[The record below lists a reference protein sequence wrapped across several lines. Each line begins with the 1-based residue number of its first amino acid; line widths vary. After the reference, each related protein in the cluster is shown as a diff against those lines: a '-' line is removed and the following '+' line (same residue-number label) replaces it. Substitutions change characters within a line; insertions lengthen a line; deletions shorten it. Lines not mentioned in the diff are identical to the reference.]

1 MPSPVAEIQTSR
13 QFVLAYVLRY
23 KNRWLLGFLFVLLT
37 NVWQVGTPW
46 VLRYAIEYLEYQM
59 GGLSSVRLP
68 NWLLRWASMFSL
80 PHFLMLVAL
89 ISVAVAAIHGL
100 FRYLMRNILI
110 GLSREIEYRIRN
122 DYFNHLQT
130 LPALF
135 YQQAK
140 TGDLM
145 ARATND
151 IEAVRTMMGP
161 GVMYMMNT
169 ITLSLFS
176 LTMLMTLSPRVTA
189 WSLLPM
195 PVVAVIVRHQVKK
208 INGLFKNIQA
218 QYSSITAKV
227 QENLSGMRVL
237 KSYVQEA
244 HEIADFKQLNREYIH
259 RNMKLVRVRAGLWST
274 IDFLLGL
281 TILTCLYLSG
291 REVMQG
297 RLTIG
302 GMVAFM
308 AYLSML
314 AWPIISLGWVLNM
327 WQEGMASCER
337 ILSIMKEK
345 NNIDDDENT
354 DWSITSLKG
363 QVEFDH
369 LTFQYPGTTVPVL
382 SDITLTIRQGM
393 TLAIVGHTGAGKS
406 TLASL
411 LPRLYDVP
419 PGSCKIDGHDLRRI
433 PLQLLRRHIGF
444 VTQETMLFSDTL
456 AENIT
461 FGVDQAPQAA
471 FQDAVRIS
479 QLNKDLDQFPDGWN
493 TLVGERGLTLSGGQK
508 QRVAISRA
516 ILRDPKIL
524 ILDDSLSA
532 VDTYTEEAIWNELEQ
547 VRRGRTTILI
557 SHRISTVHDADL
569 IIVLENGHIVEQ
581 GRHEQLLAVQG
592 AYYQLY
598 QRQLLEQSLEEI

>member
-13 QFVLAYVLRY
+13 QFVLAYFLRY
-23 KNRWLLGFLFVLLT
+23 KNRWLLGLLFVLLT

-46 VLRYAIEYLEYQM
+46 VLRYAIEYLEYQL
-59 GGLSSVRLP
+59 GGLSAVRLP
-68 NWLLRWASMFSL
+68 NWLLHWASMFTL
-80 PHFLMLVAL
+80 PHFLMLAAL
-89 ISVAVAAIHGL
+89 ISVGVAAVHGL

-130 LPALF
+130 LPAFF
-135 YQQAK
+135 YQQHK

-176 LTMLMTLSPRVTA
+176 LTMLLTLSPRVTA

-195 PVVAVIVRHQVKK
+195 PVVAIIVRHQVKK

-227 QENLSGMRVL
+227 QENLSGIRVL
-237 KSYVQEA
+237 KSYVQES
-244 HEIADFKQLNREYIH
+244 HEIADFEQLNREYIR

-281 TILTCLYLSG
+281 TILTCLFLSG

-337 ILSIMKEK
+337 ILSIMKAK
-345 NNIDDDENT
+345 NDIDDDENT
-354 DWSITSLKG
+354 DWSITNIKG

-369 LTFQYPGTTVPVL
+369 LTFQYPGTTAPVL
-382 SDITLTIRQGM
+382 SDITLTIPQGI
-393 TLAIVGHTGAGKS
+393 TLAIVGHTGAGKT
-406 TLASL
+406 TLAAL
-411 LPRLYDVP
+411 LPRLYDAP
-419 PGSCKIDGHDLRRI
+419 PGSCRIDGHDLRRI
-433 PLQLLRRHIGF
+433 PLQVLRQHIGF

-461 FGVDQAPQAA
+461 FGKDQAPESA
-471 FQDAVRIS
+471 FEDAVRIS
-479 QLNKDLDQFPDGWN
+479 QVNKDLDQFPDGWN

-516 ILRDPKIL
+516 ILRDPRIL
-524 ILDDSLSA
+524 ILDDALSA
-532 VDTYTEEAIWNELEQ
+532 VDTYTEEAIWQELEQ

-569 IIVLENGHIVEQ
+569 IIVLEKGRIVEQ
-581 GRHEQLLAVQG
+581 GRHEQLLAAQG
-592 AYYQLY
+592 VYYQLY

>member
-1 MPSPVAEIQTSR
+1 VRELTEPSGASAEISMAKGNKTPNLQQPATVTVDQASDR
-13 QFVLAYVLRY
+13 INKWYSKQAKRVL
-23 KNRWLLGFLFVLLT
+23 
-37 NVWQVGTPW
+37 P
-46 VLRYAIEYLEYQM
+46 AILIVDTIDDLE
-59 GGLSSVRLP
+59 GLSASSMSMLRRENPRGFYYKKDNVVVVMASRLNKP
-68 NWLLRWASMFSL
+68 ED
-80 PHFLMLVAL
+80 AL
-89 ISVAVAAIHGL
+89 ETVLH
-100 FRYLMRNILI
+100 
-110 GLSREIEYRIRN
+110 E
-122 DYFNHLQT
+122 
-130 LPALF
+130 
-135 YQQAK
+135 
-140 TGDLM
+140 
-145 ARATND
+145 
-151 IEAVRTMMGP
+151 
-161 GVMYMMNT
+161 
-169 ITLSLFS
+169 
-176 LTMLMTLSPRVTA
+176 
-189 WSLLPM
+189 
-195 PVVAVIVRHQVKK
+195 VVGHAG

-227 QENLSGMRVL
+227 QENLSGIRVL
-237 KSYVQEA
+237 KSYVQEP
-244 HEIADFKQLNREYIH
+244 HEIVDFKQLNREYIR
-259 RNMKLVRVRAGLWST
+259 RNMKLVRVRASLWST

-337 ILSIMKEK
+337 ILSVMREK
-345 NNIDDDENT
+345 NDIDDNEMT

-369 LTFQYPGTTVPVL
+369 LTFQYPGTTAPVL
-382 SDITLTIRQGM
+382 NDITLTIPQGM
-393 TLAIVGHTGAGKS
+393 TLAIVGHTGAGKT
-406 TLASL
+406 TLAAL
-411 LPRLYDVP
+411 LPRLYDAP
-419 PGSCKIDGHDLRRI
+419 PGSCRIDGHDLRRI
-433 PLQLLRRHIGF
+433 PLQVLRRHIGF

-461 FGVDQAPQAA
+461 FGADQAPESA

-479 QLNKDLDQFPDGWN
+479 QVYKDLDQFPDGWN

-516 ILRDPKIL
+516 ILRDPRIL
-524 ILDDSLSA
+524 ILDDALSA
-532 VDTYTEEAIWNELEQ
+532 VDTYTEEAIWKELEQ
-547 VRRGRTTILI
+547 VRKGRTTILI

-569 IIVLENGHIVEQ
+569 IIVLESGRIVEQ
-581 GRHEQLLAVQG
+581 GRHEQLLAAQG

-598 QRQLLEQSLEEI
+598 KRQLLEQSLEEI